1 MSKTIDV
8 IANLTGIVW
17 QLDVA
22 VGNAVAEDDP
32 IITLES
38 MKMEIP
44 ICAPENG
51 EIVEILV
58 NKDDP
63 VEEGQVIARIRAS

>member
-1 MSKTIDV
+1 MAKTIDV

-17 QLDVA
+17 QVDVA
-22 VGNAVAEDDP
+22 AGDRVAEDDP

-44 ICAPENG
+44 VCAPEDG
-51 EIVEILV
+51 EVVEILV
-58 NKDDP
+58 GKDDP
-63 VEEGQVIARIRAS
+63 VEEGQVIARLSAA

>member
-1 MSKTIDV
+1 MSKTVDV

-17 QLDVA
+17 QVDVA
-22 VGNAVAEDDP
+22 VGNRVTEDDP

-44 ICAPENG
+44 VCAPEDE

-58 NKDDP
+58 GKDDS
-63 VEEGQVIARIRAS
+63 VEEGQVIARMRAS

>member
-1 MSKTIDV
+1 MSKSIDV

-22 VGNAVAEDDP
+22 VGDAVAEDDP

-44 ICAPENG
+44 ICAPEDG
-51 EIVEILV
+51 EVVEILV